1 MLNEKDLANKPA
13 GRFAYA
19 AALDATRYSDECRM
33 TFTPSQRAQVETFR
47 DILALAYTGEQ
58 VFINFRKKIISI
70 KITKPQVRD
79 RKIVREL
86 DEICAE
92 RGYVKARSD
101 QGLLYKIPKV
111 A

>member
-19 AALDATRYSDECRM
+19 AALDASRYSDECRM
-33 TFTPSQRAQVETFR
+33 TFTPSQRAYIETFR
-47 DILALAYTGEQ
+47 DILVLAYTGDK
-58 VFINFRKKIISI
+58 VFINFRKKMISI
-70 KITKPQVRD
+70 KITNPQVRD
-79 RKIVREL
+79 RKIVREV

-92 RGYVKARSD
+92 RGYVKARTE
-101 QGLLYKIPKV
+101 QGLLYRIPKV

>member
-19 AALDATRYSDECRM
+19 AALDASRYSDECRM
-33 TFTPSQRAQVETFR
+33 TFTPNQRAHIETFR
-47 DILALAYTGEQ
+47 DILVLAYTGDK
-58 VFINFRKKIISI
+58 VFINFRKKMISI
-70 KITKPQVRD
+70 KITNPQVRD

-92 RGYVKARSD
+92 RGYEKARTE
-101 QGLLYKIPKV
+101 QGLLYRIPKV